1 MNPMS
6 YFLMTENIRTELSA
20 LGLDKAA
27 QKGLDGTQGDI
38 LSPHATSPELALL
51 MGRGDGVSIKPMA
64 LLSDYRLNMLKKFI
78 RQGRDI
84 KSNQKKS
91 SDWNERKLE
100 YEKTNHVC
108 SPK

>member
-6 YFLMTENIRTELSA
+6 YFLMTEKIRNDLSA

-27 QKGLDGTQGDI
+27 QQGLEGTQGNI
-38 LSPHATSPELALL
+38 LSPHATSPELAML
-51 MGRGDGVSIKPMA
+51 MGRGDGISIKPMA

-78 RQGRDI
+78 KQGKDI
-84 KSNQKKS
+84 KTNQKRS
-91 SDWNERKLE
+91 SDISELRRE
-100 YEKTNHVC
+100 YEKTNHIC